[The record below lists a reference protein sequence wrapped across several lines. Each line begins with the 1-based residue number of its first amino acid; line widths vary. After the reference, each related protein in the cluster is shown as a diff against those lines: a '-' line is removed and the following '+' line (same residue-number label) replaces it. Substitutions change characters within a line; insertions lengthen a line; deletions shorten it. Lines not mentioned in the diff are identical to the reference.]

1 MNPKRRSSEGSNA
14 QQLVAELQAT
24 KGVKIQCPCCY
35 EARPASSY
43 LMFTAGDMPE
53 AAKKVL
59 DAQADELKQRGKKR
73 EQREDRLENA
83 ALAAQRVNFG
93 NFAERLSPATPD
105 FPGNPADYRHLGSPI
120 DYISFHG
127 LTRTGLVDAIDFID
141 AKAGDADLARNQR
154 LIANAVAAGRVYVRE
169 IGVRGA
175 RSKRVHGG
183 NK

>member
-14 QQLVAELQAT
+14 QQLLAELQAT

-105 FPGNPADYRHLGSPI
+105 FPGNPSDYRHLGSPI

-127 LTRTGLVDAIDFID
+127 LTRTGLVDSIDFID
-141 AKAGDADLARNQR
+141 AKAGDAALKRNQR
-154 LIANAVAAGRVYVRE
+154 LIANAVAAGRVSVRE
-169 IGVRGA
+169 IGSKGA
-175 RSKRVHGG
+175 KSRKVSGG
-183 NK
+183 KK